1 MDSKTRLWFAIDD
14 AFTEIFDLCIEARA
28 AELIVQ
34 QKHAEDLVVR
44 SLAVASGIPPS
55 RRLVEEGR
63 YAKASELARD
73 AVFRERHPAGADLVM
88 LRSHMRRRLNELRAT
103 LAEVLT
109 ENEVYYVLF
118 PIVVY
123 ADELVATATRGAV
136 QRWEP
141 MQGEFYEIDN
151 GGELFYEVCSERLKQ
166 DETHPLVFEAFYF
179 CLMDGF
185 TGMYP
190 AGSKKIEDTKAQL
203 RERIPL
209 ANIRFPDVSREMR
222 RAELVPFP
230 LRYYAAALGLVA
242 FVYVCFYVAAG

>member
-14 AFTEIFDLCIEARA
+14 AFGEIFQLCIEARA
-28 AELIVQ
+28 AELVLQ
-34 QKHAEDLVVR
+34 QKQAEDLVVR
-44 SLAVASGIPPS
+44 SLATATVAPPS
-55 RRLVEEGR
+55 RRVVEEGR
-63 YAKASELARD
+63 YALASELARD
-73 AVFRERHPAGADLVM
+73 AVFREQHPAGADLVM
-88 LRSHMRRRLNELRAT
+88 LRSHLRRRLNELRTT
-103 LAEVLT
+103 LAEVLA

-123 ADELVATATRGAV
+123 GDELVSTATRGAV

-166 DETHPLVFEAFYF
+166 DETHPLVFETFYY

-185 TGMYP
+185 SGMYP
-190 AGSKKIEDTKAQL
+190 AGSKKIEDTKSQL
-203 RERIPL
+203 RDRILLSPV
-209 ANIRFPDVSREMR
+209 RFPDRPREPR

-230 LRYYAAALGLVA
+230 VRYYALALGLV
-242 FVYVCFYVAAG
+242 VVAYIGFSITAG